1 MDQNA
6 LDTFEIQKKGY
17 IKTANKAGNPG
28 AASFQDVVLD
38 PAVFAKNLGL
48 NTAQG
53 REVLEQVLQG
63 TGVKLK
69 DIDNFIN
76 VAEESGSF
84 RVRDASDFVARRVTL
99 SGFKGAFLFGGAAAG
114 SIFTAGSL
122 MIPLLLRYG
131 SSILTDP
138 QVLKA
143 MTARLE
149 DKGFDVAKRKI
160 LMDWAARHLPTEEE
174 VEQEDFEQKINQA
187 IFNLQNNPQGFQ
199 ESRRARSNQMN
210 MMEKGIDETQ
220 LSIGQNIDD
229 RLNNTL
235 NAVGPTFTETP
246 RVASTK
252 YKDLSN
258 AARNNLAFG
267 TLDDA
272 IAAERGIAGL

>member
-1 MDQNA
+1 M
-6 LDTFEIQKKGY
+6 
-17 IKTANKAGNPG
+17 
-28 AASFQDVVLD
+28 
-38 PAVFAKNLGL
+38 
-48 NTAQG
+48 
-53 REVLEQVLQG
+53 
-63 TGVKLK
+63 
-69 DIDNFIN
+69 
-76 VAEESGSF
+76 
-84 RVRDASDFVARRVTL
+84 
-99 SGFKGAFLFGGAAAG
+99 
-114 SIFTAGSL
+114 
-122 MIPLLLRYG
+122 LRYG

-160 LMDWAARHLPTEEE
+160 LMDWAAKTLPTEEE
-174 VEQEDFEQKINQA
+174 VEQEGFEQKINQA
-187 IFNLQNNPQGFQ
+187 IFNLQNKPQGFQ

-220 LSIGQNIDD
+220 LSIGQNIDE
-229 RLNNTL
+229 RLNSTL
-235 NAVGPTFTETP
+235 TAAGPTFTETP
-246 RVASTK
+246 SVASTQ

>member
-1 MDQNA
+1 
-6 LDTFEIQKKGY
+6 
-17 IKTANKAGNPG
+17 
-28 AASFQDVVLD
+28 
-38 PAVFAKNLGL
+38 
-48 NTAQG
+48 
-53 REVLEQVLQG
+53 
-63 TGVKLK
+63 
-69 DIDNFIN
+69 
-76 VAEESGSF
+76 
-84 RVRDASDFVARRVTL
+84 
-99 SGFKGAFLFGGAAAG
+99 
-114 SIFTAGSL
+114 
-122 MIPLLLRYG
+122 
-131 SSILTDP
+131 
-138 QVLKA
+138 
-143 MTARLE
+143 MTSRLE
-149 DKGFDVAKRKI
+149 DKGLDVAKRKI

-174 VEQEDFEQKINQA
+174 VEQEGFEQKINQA
-187 IFNLQNNPQGFQ
+187 IFNLQNNPQGFR

-210 MMEKGIDETQ
+210 MMEKGIDQTQ